1 MKEFNVLTLGEEL
14 SEEELDLV
22 ISSFAELYH
31 RVTFKHHRR
40 IRVKVVCEIKQAEQ
54 VLSLARKYKVGG
66 NVDMIPHQEFYE
78 RDWSGYDIS
87 VLFLPTQKRV
97 GKITRSALAQQIPMV
112 SFQNESISEYIDQSC
127 GMLIRKQGMS
137 KDKDAF
143 SRILSMLY
151 FDPEVRK
158 LLKKGAAKKYRE
170 ISGFRSDQQERRR
183 ISDRVY
189 RHSQGY

>member
-14 SEEELDLV
+14 SEKELDLV
-22 ISSFAELYH
+22 IASFAELYH

-40 IRVKVVCEIKQAEQ
+40 IRVKVVCEIEQAEYA
-54 VLSLARKYKVGG
+54 LSLARNYKVGS
-66 NVDMIPHQEFYE
+66 NVDLIPHQEFYE
-78 RDWSGYDIS
+78 NDWLGHDIS

-97 GKITRSALAQQIPMV
+97 GKITRNALALNIPMV

-127 GMLIRKQGMS
+127 GMLVRRQGTAQ
-137 KDKDAF
+137 DKDAF

-170 ISGFRSDQQERRR
+170 ISGFRSEQEERRR
-183 ISDRVY
+183 ASNQVY
-189 RHSQGY
+189 RHTRGS